1 MDQLKQDFEWLH
13 AHPELSYE
21 EYETTRYI
29 RTQLAQAGVE
39 ILPYALETGV
49 VAQVQG
55 GKPGAVVAL
64 RADID
69 ALRVQ
74 EATGVAYT
82 SCNVGKMH
90 ACGHDFHTAVLLE
103 TARRLQA
110 ARDTLSGTVRLIFQ
124 PGEERSDGALK
135 ILATPAMEDVQAV
148 FALHTAPWFPVGT
161 IGVRTGA
168 ASASVDRFEITVTG
182 QGCHAA
188 SPEKGTDPLVAAA
201 AIVSAAQT
209 VVSRNVSPVH
219 PALVSITHLEAGK
232 TWNVIPD
239 TAYMEGTVRTHFP
252 QDREEIPRRLES
264 IAKGV
269 AAGYGATAD
278 FVWHAGPPATDN
290 DPMWTN
296 AAAEVAR
303 SCGLQVEEDPANML
317 GEDFS
322 WFQQKAKGVYIHV
335 GVGLTRPL
343 HNPAFTVDPAAL
355 DPAATY
361 FAALAEDALARLNS
375 KISG

>member
-29 RTQLAQAGVE
+29 RSQLTQAGVE
-39 ILPYALETGV
+39 ILPYSLETGL
-49 VAQVQG
+49 VAQVRG

-103 TARRLQA
+103 TARRLKA
-110 ARDTLSGTVRLIFQ
+110 AQDTLAGTVRLIFQ
-124 PGEERSDGALK
+124 PGEEHSEGALK

-188 SPEKGTDPLVAAA
+188 APEKGTDPLVAAA

-209 VVSRNVSPVH
+209 IVSRNVSPVH

-239 TAYMEGTVRTHFP
+239 SAYMEGTVRTHFAK
-252 QDREEIPRRLES
+252 DREEIPRRLEC

-269 AAGYGATAD
+269 AAGYGATAE

-296 AAAEVAR
+296 AVAEVAR
-303 SCGLQVEEDPANML
+303 NCGLQVEEDPANML

-322 WFQQKAKGVYIHV
+322 WFQEKAPGVYIHV
-335 GVGLTRPL
+335 GVGLTKSL

-355 DPAATY
+355 EPAAAY
-361 FAALAEDALARLNS
+361 FTALAEDALDRLNNG
-375 KISG
+375 ISD